1 MKHLNTYFY
10 LGIGIILSMLMV
22 SCTDDSEEK
31 GYTLELVSYANQL
44 EDVTPVASRRAPS
57 APSGYEP
64 YVTQHPEAVE
74 ESHAI
79 GLFLTIPPTEYSYRR
94 FVYETDHWKSYA
106 VVQQSKTYYFYGFL
120 PMSAVENPSITP
132 YGGNFSQGATI
143 TLPNLK
149 SLGDKDVCVIT
160 GVKGSEDPTD
170 DVTVTAG
177 SYLYQAKG
185 RDQNNVSLL
194 FDHIFSAVQ
203 FSIRVDAGY
212 GALRTIRLKSVVL
225 KTETAATVDASI
237 EFRPYVTPTVT
248 FTQKGTEKGQV
259 VLLDTERELT
269 TSYENLGE
277 LIYIAKSARS
287 DLKLVSVYDIY
298 DRYGNLLREDCVS
311 ENKLDVL
318 STVDRGQKRNVKL
331 TVDPTYILQLSEDDV
346 DNPPFVVN

>member
-1 MKHLNTYFY
+1 
-10 LGIGIILSMLMV
+10 MLMV
-22 SCTDDSEEK
+22 SCTDDNEGREK
-31 GYTLELVSYANQL
+31 GYTLELMTYASQL
-44 EDVTPVASRRAPS
+44 EDVTPIASNRAPS
-57 APSGYEP
+57 APTGYEP

-79 GLFLTIPPTEYSYRR
+79 GLFLTLPPTDYTYRR

-120 PMSAVENPSITP
+120 PMSAVENPTITP
-132 YGGNFSQGATI
+132 YSGNFSQGATI

-177 SYLYQAKG
+177 TYVFQAKG

-194 FDHIFSAVQ
+194 FDHIYSAIQ
-203 FSIRVDAGY
+203 FSIRVDAVY
-212 GALRTIRLKSVVL
+212 GALRTVRLKSVVL

-237 EFRPYVTPTVT
+237 EFRPYLTPTVT

-269 TSYENLGE
+269 TSYEKLGN
-277 LIYIAKSARS
+277 LIYLARSARA